1 MAAARHVPM
10 SGCSH
15 GAGAADPAAS
25 AQNPDRD
32 RSETR
37 RRTGA
42 IRAAQLNSPDRSSMP
57 RAELPSG
64 NWVDYRDKLMV
75 ADRFMVQDALSVTY
89 ETRPDGTETRR
100 QAGAVM
106 EQMRVALLKQIITA
120 WSFPGVPVPA
130 QNIASAEE
138 CLGSVLDLDD
148 YYALAAEVEPL
159 FEAVTAA
166 PKTVARKTAPAE
178 PAAGAEPAAATGGEP
193 GTGM

>member
-1 MAAARHVPM
+1 
-10 SGCSH
+10 
-15 GAGAADPAAS
+15 
-25 AQNPDRD
+25 
-32 RSETR
+32 
-37 RRTGA
+37 
-42 IRAAQLNSPDRSSMP
+42 MP

-64 NWVDYRDKLMV
+64 HWVDYRDKLMV
-75 ADRFMVQDALSVTY
+75 ADRFAVQDALSVTY

-130 QNIASAEE
+130 QNIADAEE

-178 PAAGAEPAAATGGEP
+178 PAAGGEPAAAVGGEP